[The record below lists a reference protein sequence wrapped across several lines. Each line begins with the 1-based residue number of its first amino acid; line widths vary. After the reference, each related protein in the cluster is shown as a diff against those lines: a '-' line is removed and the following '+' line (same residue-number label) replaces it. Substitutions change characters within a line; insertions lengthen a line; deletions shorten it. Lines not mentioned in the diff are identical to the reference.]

1 MMKKDE
7 LSVLLDIGKCGIH
20 TIHGSL
26 KDAEKASE

>member
-7 LSVLLDIGKCGIH
+7 LSAILDIGTCGIH

-26 KDAEKASE
+26 KDAEKVSE